1 MLPREMLE
9 RSVIHMSLK
18 GLGLWVPE
26 PGEKTVIGAF
36 LSALTSALSFI
47 RQETE
52 TCSRAE
58 KEPEL
63 RTRNE
68 QANNSG
74 QLQAGEENTRYRW
87 QEDGAPA
94 GPREGSA
101 LMLLEDPAQ
110 LTAGA
115 RELWPH
121 RNS

>member
-58 KEPEL
+58 RSQSCEPEMNK
-63 RTRNE
+63 RTTVV
-68 QANNSG
+68 S
-74 QLQAGEENTRYRW
+74 YRP
-87 QEDGAPA
+87 EKKILDIGGRKMGLPRAPVK
-94 GPREGSA
+94 
-101 LMLLEDPAQ
+101 AQ
-110 LTAGA
+110 
-115 RELWPH
+115 P
-121 RNS
+121 